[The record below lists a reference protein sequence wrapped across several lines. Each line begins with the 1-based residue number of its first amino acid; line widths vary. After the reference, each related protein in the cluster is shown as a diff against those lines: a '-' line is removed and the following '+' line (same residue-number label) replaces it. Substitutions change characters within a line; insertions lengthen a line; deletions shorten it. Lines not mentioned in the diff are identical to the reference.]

1 MKILLI
7 NPPALDGYDYIREG
21 RCMQKKSSWAAMWMP
36 LTLAYIASVLRKD
49 NEIKMIDCQA
59 ENIDF
64 NKLQLIIQ
72 NFAPNLLVSNT
83 SFPTIKSD
91 LKVLEIAKTIL
102 PNIKTSIFG
111 MYPTLMREKVFE
123 ESSSLDFSITG
134 EPEWSYQLLS
144 DALNGTKNLKDV
156 SGLIYRSEQNTIE
169 KNLGQNFSENTLD
182 DLPFPAR
189 DLLHNDKYKYPLNK
203 KPFTLLML
211 SRGCPYGCTF
221 CNAHQYYGKKFRKRT
236 VSSIIAEIEDCVNNY
251 GISNF
256 LFWGESFS
264 LDFNYANE
272 ITDAILAKGLK
283 INWSTRTMVDRIDT
297 TLLKKM
303 KQAGCRSLS
312 LGIETFNQEIL
323 DSVKKGTQIA
333 DIQNAIKAVNA
344 ADIISIGHF
353 IIGLPGD
360 NEQNATDTINFS
372 LKSGLDYAQFY
383 CAVPYP
389 HTPMGEFARMQNW
402 IESEDYTK
410 YHLADAVMRNEN
422 LSAADIK
429 RLRKKAYTKFYSRP
443 KVYFNTLKRVDSVK
457 TLLAPFDFKNWAI
470 G

>member
-7 NPPALDGYDYIREG
+7 NPPALNGYDYIREG

-49 NEIKMIDCQA
+49 NEIKLIDCQA
-59 ENIDF
+59 ENIAF
-64 NKLQLIIQ
+64 NKLKIIIQ
-72 NFAPNLLVSNT
+72 DFAPDLLVSNT

-91 LKVLEIAKTIL
+91 LTVMEIAKSIL
-102 PNIKTSIFG
+102 PNVKTSIFG

-123 ESSSLDFSITG
+123 ESNSLDFSITG

-144 DALNGTKNLKDV
+144 DALNGTKILKDV
-156 SGLIYRSEQNTIE
+156 PGLIYRSEQNTIE
-169 KNLGQNFSENTLD
+169 KNVGQNFSENTLD

-236 VSSIIAEIEDCVNNY
+236 VSSFIAEIEDCVNNY

-264 LDFNYANE
+264 LDFVYANE
-272 ITDAILAKGLK
+272 ITDAILGKGLK

-312 LGIETFNQEIL
+312 LGIESFNQDIL
-323 DSVKKGTQIA
+323 DNVKKGTGIN
-333 DIQNAIKAVNA
+333 DIKTAISAVNQA
-344 ADIISIGHF
+344 GIISIGHF
-353 IIGLPGD
+353 IFGLPGD
-360 NEQNATDTINFS
+360 TLKNANDTIKFAIE
-372 LKSGLDYAQFY
+372 SGLSYAQFY
-383 CAVPYP
+383 CSVPYP
-389 HTPMGEFARMQNW
+389 NTPMGELARMQNW

-410 YHLADAVMRNEN
+410 YHLAEAVMGNETMT
-422 LSAADIK
+422 AADVK
-429 RLRKKAYTKFYSRP
+429 LLRKRAYAKFYSRP
-443 KVYFNTLKRVDSVK
+443 KIYFDTLKRIDSIK
-457 TLLAPFDFKNWAI
+457 SLLAPFDFKNWTR